1 MVRHGEYRLRAARA
15 ARERRDHDEVEVERL
30 GVAPDA
36 VAPDG
41 RLERRTLLLALGREA
56 RIPVLHAWWTRARP
70 RCACLFRGSSPE
82 WHVLR
87 VPNEEDP
94 LAAFLEEEA
103 IAALLVV
110 PEAVG
115 VDVRE
120 EVRGGASVAVGVRLK
135 VEGHGILGTSAARP
149 GNRAASRQSGC

>member
-1 MVRHGEYRLRAARA
+1 MFSASSTFSLGVKVDSRSATLCVPLSKA
-15 ARERRDHDEVEVERL
+15 RL
-30 GVAPDA
+30 GAQMSCRPAGV
-36 VAPDG
+36 
-41 RLERRTLLLALGREA
+41 LL
-56 RIPVLHAWWTRARP
+56 V
-70 RCACLFRGSSPE
+70 RGSSPE

-94 LAAFLEEEA
+94 LAALLEEEA

-120 EVRGGASVAVGVRLK
+120 EVRGRASVAVGVRLK
-135 VEGHGILGTSAARP
+135 VEGHDS
-149 GNRAASRQSGC
+149 